1 MTNHLT
7 RIPITSSLPPDCG
20 GIVLAFLTQ
29 TTGWWS
35 GVLHPVQGLEHLT
48 TMLLVGALA
57 GLGTLAG
64 RSPWRAPLTFLLGLS
79 VGSLLA
85 AAGVVVVPDPRW
97 LLVVIAV
104 ALAGLL
110 FVIDRVA
117 RPLPAITLVV
127 GLLHGLAHAQ
137 ALASSEHPVSFLA
150 GSLFTACVAIACGGV
165 VGLTIARSALDRR
178 AIRVVAVAPAPVAQR
193 RAA

>member
-1 MTNHLT
+1 M
-7 RIPITSSLPPDCG
+7 
-20 GIVLAFLTQ
+20 LAFLTQ

-64 RSPWRAPLTFLLGLS
+64 RSPWRAPLTCVLGLS

-85 AAGVVVVPDPRW
+85 AAGVVVPDPRW

-137 ALASSEHPVSFLA
+137 ALASSERPVPFLA